1 MFLDDDKPDYF
12 LADNTPEEENEQP
25 GRPTISFEEPEKPRH
40 KHSRWKRVLV
50 WMGVLCVVVLGVA
63 FWLRYE
69 NPYAT
74 DCRVS
79 GYVTNVEKRGLVFK
93 TYEADVVSEQAL
105 TDTTRVYSHNLS
117 FSVENPEMVRRL
129 QAMQGTGKPVQIV
142 YRKYYGTLPWR
153 GASKYVIEQV
163 KQ

>member
-12 LADNTPEEENEQP
+12 IADNSTADEEEQA
-25 GRPTISFEEPEKPRH
+25 GRPTISFEESGEPKR
-40 KHSRWKRVLV
+40 KHNRWKRVLV
-50 WMGVLCVVVLGVA
+50 WLAVVCAVVLGTA
-63 FWLRYE
+63 FWLRYLS
-69 NPYAT
+69 PYAT
-74 DCRVS
+74 DCRVT
-79 GYVTNVEKRGLVFK
+79 GYVTSVEKRGLVFK

-129 QAMQGTGKPVQIV
+129 QSMQGTGKPVQIV
-142 YRKYYGTLPWR
+142 YKKYYGTLPWR

>member
-12 LADNTPEEENEQP
+12 IAESSAADEVGQPE
-25 GRPTISFEEPEKPRH
+25 RPTISFDDAGEPKR
-40 KHSRWKRVLV
+40 KHSRWKRVPV
-50 WMGVLCVVVLGVA
+50 WMAVVCAVVLGAA
-63 FWLRYE
+63 FWLRYVS
-69 NPYAT
+69 PYAT
-74 DCRVS
+74 DCRVT
-79 GYVTNVEKRGLVFK
+79 GYVTSVEKRGLVFK

-117 FSVENPEMVRRL
+117 FSVENPETVRKL
-129 QAMQGTGKPVQIV
+129 QSMQGTGKPVQIV
-142 YRKYYGTLPWR
+142 YKKYYGTLPWR